1 MVEDEFLSTAQLFT
15 ASIHREEYLRQKK
28 LAAQEQKT
36 GVQSSLTDEG
46 RTKQS
51 RLTKVKIAAA
61 DLRKKRKKALINVFG
76 TSGAGDAEDEDQ
88 DGYNLDPKLSAL
100 MAPKTQEKRLIEST
114 ISPKSSRSRFGVSR
128 SMSTGEALSPD
139 PNITELKSSPI
150 SRFTTRLDRDPH
162 RAKSTVEV
170 PPVPPL
176 STSASREIIEIT
188 DPPSDLSLPASKPR
202 NPRIQ
207 QLLAKRKAQKA
218 AEAVKVEED
227 DGKGAISNVPT
238 FLL

>member
-28 LAAQEQKT
+28 VAAQERKT
-36 GVQSSLTDEG
+36 GVQSSHTDEG

-51 RLTKVKIAAA
+51 GLTKVKIAAA

-76 TSGAGDAEDEDQ
+76 TSGAGDVEDEDQ

-100 MAPKTQEKRLIEST
+100 MAPKTQERKLIKST

-128 SMSTGEALSPD
+128 SMSMGEILSPE
-139 PNITELKSSPI
+139 PNIPELESSPI
-150 SRFTTRLDRDPH
+150 SRFGAQLEGGPH
-162 RAKSTVEV
+162 RARSIVEF
-170 PPVPPL
+170 PLVPPL
-176 STSASREIIEIT
+176 STSESRHIIETT
-188 DPPSDLSLPASKPR
+188 DSPSDLSLPASKPK

-218 AEAVKVEED
+218 AEAVNIEED
-227 DGKGAISNVPT
+227 DGKGAILNVPT